1 MTMATINMITMSLVM
16 YSGYKDYEFW
26 NDVNKTNKKIVSV
39 LLYEILLLWECC
51 FYLASIEVN

>member
-26 NDVNKTNKKIVSV
+26 NDVNKTNKK
-39 LLYEILLLWECC
+39 LFQ
-51 FYLASIEVN
+51 FYCMKYYFCENVAFI